1 MQVLAEQEGL
11 DQVVTI
17 SLLFLLLFLD
27 QVVTISLPVTYSA
40 IKAFTRFDFIQRV
53 WKNSKSYF
61 SGFVILEG
69 LALER
74 IQEQLLKCW
83 AYLPPVM

>member
-17 SLLFLLLFLD
+17 SL
-27 QVVTISLPVTYSA
+27 PATYSA
-40 IKAFTRFDFIQRV
+40 IKAFTRFGFIPRI
-53 WKNSKSYF
+53 WMNLKSYF
-61 SGFVILEG
+61 SGFAILEG

-74 IQEQLLKCW
+74 IQKQLLKC
-83 AYLPPVM
+83 

>member
-1 MQVLAEQEGL
+1 MQVLAEQEG
-11 DQVVTI
+11 
-17 SLLFLLLFLD
+17 LD